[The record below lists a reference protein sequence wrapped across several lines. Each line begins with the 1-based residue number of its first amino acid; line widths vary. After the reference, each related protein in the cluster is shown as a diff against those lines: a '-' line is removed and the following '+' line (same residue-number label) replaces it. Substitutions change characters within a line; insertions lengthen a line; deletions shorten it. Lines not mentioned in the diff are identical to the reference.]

1 MQFNTILYSIQDG
14 ESEELPETD
23 HCMKLDKAV
32 KLSALKL
39 QVQLTYED
47 IMNVYNSQPL

>member
-1 MQFNTILYSIQDG
+1 MQFNIILYSIQDG

-23 HCMKLDKAV
+23 RCMKLDKAV

-39 QVQLTYED
+39 QVQLTYQD
-47 IMNVYNSQPL
+47 IWYVYQSQPM